1 MENAM
6 FEKEISGLK
15 SLIESNFLQKSLIDT
30 VKAKALEGAF
40 FARSGLYVIESYPLL
55 YLDQWI
61 QNGKFKKPD
70 GGLSE
75 KDLFEEVKGLIQQD
89 VENINSGVYG
99 LSAVRIENPLT
110 HIKNLYRVYRDSVLV
125 SKKKKEK
132 KSKVFSEGAKQ
143 KIESLPDYY
152 RRNFHFQTDGYL
164 SEESAEIYDHQV
176 DILFRGTSD
185 AMRRLILKPMVENL
199 GSERRLQI
207 LEVGCG
213 TGISTFPVA
222 NTFKKSRIKAID
234 LSEDYINYCNKE
246 HQNLK
251 SVSFVTGSGE
261 DLSST
266 KSESQD
272 AWCSTYMFHELPK
285 DIRVKVISEA
295 MRVLKPGGFIFIA
308 DSIQFHDRPD
318 LKEIIDFFPKN
329 FHEPYYKNYALTP
342 LEDLL
347 KDCGFQNVTSKSGF
361 VTKVCW
367 GQKI

>member
-1 MENAM
+1 M
-6 FEKEISGLK
+6 FTKEISGLK
-15 SLIESNFLQKSLIDT
+15 NLIESNFLQKSLIDT
-30 VKAKALEGAF
+30 VKSKALEGAF
-40 FARSGLYVIESYPLL
+40 FARAGLYFIESYPLI

-61 QNGKFKKPD
+61 QNGKIQKPD

-75 KDLFEEVKGLIQQD
+75 KELFEEVKNLIQQD
-89 VENINSGVYG
+89 VENINSGIYG
-99 LSAVRIENPLT
+99 LSAVRIENPVT

-125 SKKKKEK
+125 SQKKKEK
-132 KSKVFSEGAKQ
+132 KSKVFSDEAKQ
-143 KIESLPDYY
+143 KVNSLPEYY

-213 TGISTFPVA
+213 TGISTFPIA
-222 NTFKKSRIKAID
+222 NTFKKSRVKAVD
-234 LSEDYINYCNKE
+234 LSEDYIAFCNRE
-246 HQNLK
+246 HSHLK
-251 SVSFVTGSGE
+251 SVSFAVAAGE
-261 DLSST
+261 NLDSI

-285 DIRVKVISEA
+285 DVRLEVIKEA
-295 MRVLKPGGFIFIA
+295 LRVLKPGGFIFIA
-308 DSIQFHDRPD
+308 DSIQLHDRPD
-318 LKEIIDFFPKN
+318 LKAIIDIFPKN
-329 FHEPYYKNYALTP
+329 FHEPFYKNYSQTP
-342 LEDLL
+342 LEGLL
-347 KDCGFQNVTSKSGF
+347 AECGFQNIQSTSGF